1 LEGVAKADQRARER
15 ALYVEMAPTGSAM
28 RPAGVSEAEATSWV
42 SAMVALFATLGKVW
56 ADALDDALALANDSG
71 SVT

>member
-1 LEGVAKADQRARER
+1 
-15 ALYVEMAPTGSAM
+15 M